1 VFAVSSIHQPSP
13 TVDFNVSPPTVD
25 VSSSNQVLESSETHC
40 PSLVPPYNFAANC
53 RIFLESTTP
62 RLEEKLE
69 KKAREKIANG
79 HEKGANAYGVKEHVF
94 LSCCVCISKFF

>member
-1 VFAVSSIHQPSP
+1 
-13 TVDFNVSPPTVD
+13 
-25 VSSSNQVLESSETHC
+25 
-40 PSLVPPYNFAANC
+40 
-53 RIFLESTTP
+53 
-62 RLEEKLE
+62 LEEKLE